1 MRLLSLRLHQFRNY
15 REMELPL
22 IHDIT
27 IFYGDNA
34 QGKTNLLEGIYT
46 AARGFSF
53 RTRRDEE
60 LALFGT
66 DAWAAQLGYEDQYGS
81 HTLLVKRAPSQGR
94 EKKETVWDGNKI
106 STRQQYGRLNLV
118 LFTPDDLWL
127 VKGEPVLRRRF
138 LDMEIAQT
146 SPTYYE
152 LLSRYNRV
160 LQQRNSF
167 LKHWQKDGK
176 AAEPQ
181 LVVWDQALVE
191 QAAGILDLRLRALTG
206 ISAAARDVYARITGN
221 NGELTLSYQQK
232 KASATSVVE
241 ENPGRSYWV
250 QLLLEE
256 LQKRHALDLLRGYT
270 SVGPHR
276 DDLDIL
282 HNGRSLKAY
291 GSQGQQRTAALSLKL
306 SELEFIRKIRGEYPI
321 LLLDDVLSELD
332 QHRREKLLQCINGT
346 VQTFLTVN
354 DRHLAPTAGDVV
366 LYQVRSGQLEETAV

>member
-191 QAAGILDLRLRALTG
+191 PAAGILDLRLRALTA

>member
-15 REMELPL
+15 RELELPL
-22 IHDIT
+22 SNDIT

-53 RTRRDEE
+53 RTRREEE
-60 LALFGT
+60 LASFGT
-66 DAWAAQLGYEDQYGS
+66 DAWATQLGYQDQYGN
-81 HTLLVKRAPSQGR
+81 HTLLVKRASFQGKA
-94 EKKETVWDGNKI
+94 KKETFWDGNKM
-106 STRQQYGRLNLV
+106 STRQQYGRVNLV

-127 VKGEPVLRRRF
+127 VKGDPALRRRF

-146 SPTYYE
+146 SPAYYE
-152 LLSRYNRV
+152 LLTRYNRV

-167 LKHWQKDGK
+167 LKHWKMDAH

-181 LVVWDQALVE
+181 LLVWDQALVE
-191 QAAGILDLRLRALTG
+191 LAAGILELRLQALKG
-206 ISAAARDVYARITGN
+206 ISVAAQDVYATITGN
-221 NGELTLSYQQK
+221 QGDLTLSYQQK
-232 KASATSVVE
+232 KAATTTVVE
-241 ENPGRSYWV
+241 ENPGRSYWA
-250 QLLLEE
+250 QLLLKE
-256 LQKRHALDLLRGYT
+256 LQKRHTLDLLRGYT

-306 SELEFIRKIRGEYPI
+306 SELEFIRKARGEYPI

-332 QHRREKLLQCINGT
+332 QHRREKLLQCITGT

-354 DRHLAPTAGDVV
+354 DRHLVPITGDVR
-366 LYQVRSGQLEETAV
+366 LYQVCGGQLEETEV

>member
-1 MRLLSLRLHQFRNY
+1 MRLLSLWLHQFRNY

-191 QAAGILDLRLRALTG
+191 PAAGILDLRLRALTG

>member
-22 IHDIT
+22 SHDIT

-53 RTRRDEE
+53 RTRREEE

-66 DAWAAQLGYEDQYGS
+66 DAWAAQLSYEDQYGS
-81 HTLLVKRAPSQGR
+81 HTLLVKRAPFQGR

-106 STRQQYGRLNLV
+106 STKQQYGKVNLV

-127 VKGEPVLRRRF
+127 VKGEPALRRRF

-146 SPTYYE
+146 SPVYYE

-167 LKHWQKDGK
+167 LKHWQKESK

-181 LVVWDQALVE
+181 LLVWDQALAE
-191 QAAGILDLRLRALTG
+191 PAAGILDLRLQALTG

-221 NGELTLSYQQK
+221 HGELTLSYQQK
-232 KASATSVVE
+232 KAAVTTVVE
-241 ENPGRSYWV
+241 ENPGRSHWA

-306 SELEFIRKIRGEYPI
+306 SELDFIRKIRGEYPI

-354 DRHLAPTAGDVV
+354 DRHLAPTAGDAV
-366 LYQVRSGQLEETAV
+366 LYQVRGGQLEETEV

>member
-1 MRLLSLRLHQFRNY
+1 M
-15 REMELPL
+15 
-22 IHDIT
+22 
-27 IFYGDNA
+27 
-34 QGKTNLLEGIYT
+34 
-46 AARGFSF
+46 
-53 RTRRDEE
+53 
-60 LALFGT
+60 
-66 DAWAAQLGYEDQYGS
+66 
-81 HTLLVKRAPSQGR
+81 
-94 EKKETVWDGNKI
+94 
-106 STRQQYGRLNLV
+106 
-118 LFTPDDLWL
+118 
-127 VKGEPVLRRRF
+127 
-138 LDMEIAQT
+138 
-146 SPTYYE
+146 
-152 LLSRYNRV
+152 
-160 LQQRNSF
+160 
-167 LKHWQKDGK
+167 
-176 AAEPQ
+176 
-181 LVVWDQALVE
+181 
-191 QAAGILDLRLRALTG
+191 
-206 ISAAARDVYARITGN
+206 YARITGN

>member
-1 MRLLSLRLHQFRNY
+1 M
-15 REMELPL
+15 
-22 IHDIT
+22 
-27 IFYGDNA
+27 
-34 QGKTNLLEGIYT
+34 
-46 AARGFSF
+46 
-53 RTRRDEE
+53 
-60 LALFGT
+60 
-66 DAWAAQLGYEDQYGS
+66 
-81 HTLLVKRAPSQGR
+81 
-94 EKKETVWDGNKI
+94 WDGNKI

-191 QAAGILDLRLRALTG
+191 PAAGILDLRLRALTG

-346 VQTFLTVN
+346 VQTF
-354 DRHLAPTAGDVV
+354 
-366 LYQVRSGQLEETAV
+366 

>member
-191 QAAGILDLRLRALTG
+191 PAAGILDLRLRALTG

>member
-60 LALFGT
+60 FALFGT

-191 QAAGILDLRLRALTG
+191 PAAGILDLRLRALTG

>member
-81 HTLLVKRAPSQGR
+81 HTFLVKRAPSQGR

-191 QAAGILDLRLRALTG
+191 PAAGILDLRLRALTG

>member
-94 EKKETVWDGNKI
+94 EKKKTVWDGNKI

-191 QAAGILDLRLRALTG
+191 PAAGILDLRLRALTG